1 MDVKS
6 YLLLQSFGSYHCLL
20 SSKHCGY
27 LLPYLCEVEDDYLFS
42 MSSMGGAAT
51 AVRRGY

>member
-6 YLLLQSFGSYHCLL
+6 YLLLQSFGSCDCLL

-27 LLPYLCEVEDDYLFS
+27 LLPYLCEVEDGYLF
-42 MSSMGGAAT
+42 SMGGAAT